1 MNAVTHYAE
10 DNQQLIGAA
19 RGKFEKLSKASLTEL
34 NEAIAM
40 ANDPEFPEFL
50 VDCLYQSVIIS
61 GNTLTIYNGHEEKVE
76 SFQL

>member
-10 DNQQLIGAA
+10 GNRKLVDSA
-19 RGKFEKLSKASLTEL
+19 REKFEKLSKASLTEL
-34 NEAIAM
+34 NEAVAM

-61 GNTLTIYNGHEEKVE
+61 DGTLTIYNGNEEELE
-76 SFQL
+76 SFLL